1 VSLCTGISDVSWI
14 VVSVFQQLHRVR
26 KTDIRVESAEGSKP
40 THSVETYG
48 ENITMAWSPNGK
60 HIVLGNRSD
69 RILWIDTEE
78 QKVIRRENMTLEVRF
93 LLFPRAHNSSF
104 FLYRSK
110 LPSLTL
116 STTFRNSTSS
126 SSPIIRNFIDSSLSE
141 RKLFPT
147 TINRLDLC
155 GGKYST

>member
-1 VSLCTGISDVSWI
+1 MSLSA
-14 VVSVFQQLHRVR
+14 VSVFHHCDGVR
-26 KTDIRVESAEGSKP
+26 ETDPIFGVAEGSKP

-93 LLFPRAHNSSF
+93 LR
-104 FLYRSK
+104 FLL
-110 LPSLTL
+110 LP
-116 STTFRNSTSS
+116 F
-126 SSPIIRNFIDSSLSE
+126 
-141 RKLFPT
+141 
-147 TINRLDLC
+147 
-155 GGKYST
+155 